1 MYLAGVVDSTG
12 KPVAQRSGKG
22 QFSWDT
28 RNLKIAQNQFPVIS
42 RPEMICQFG
51 GSVQTRVAEERE
63 IAQAQI
69 RTMLDEQR
77 RILTAECSEKVL
89 HHELLAAH
97 AEQDRK
103 VLHEELRQQQE
114 FREVCQQD
122 LMRHL
127 ELQKFQN
134 SESQKTIMNLSGRLQ
149 ELQNEVNL
157 MNDSKDF
164 MDAESTCSGNP
175 HVTSTPGLFPKHPPF
190 EGLLKPVFISQRQD
204 EEPPNIWDTSGISG
218 NVFANP
224 QASSSAPYSQELNSS
239 KWNPWRETTEEPIHK
254 SIAEKSGRPKPDSD
268 LRCQSG
274 PSAKNSVLFSGGDS
288 SKNYGADQQ
297 RLQISDLHFDKF
309 PTPATFLCWK
319 IRFKTEVCT
328 CSQFPTEAM
337 QWIKEVEL
345 ADSVDELRS
354 SSSIRSI
361 PMPDFEVLDARIAS
375 ALNKIIHNS
384 HFKRKISLEEQKAQK
399 EDRFLRGRQI
409 AYLIYE
415 QFRVTGTDSSVETYT
430 DLFTI
435 AVRNGDIQ
443 EFDSKWDGILLSM
456 TKIPPDEILE
466 GLYKLRIRESDK
478 LKTVLE
484 LYNLEIHQQ
493 KLGPDYHRL
502 KAMVKRSIEQE
513 IRNKNFE
520 ARSGNFEKNAVVK
533 NPGIKQRAQRI
544 LGDCWQWEANGQC
557 VKGDNCSFRHDTNK
571 RGKSSPSNPSKILS
585 RSRVSENHRGPEVP
599 EVKVPVVERHDG
611 LARIT
616 SKELAITHPAKDGIL
631 LNVCSTRARM
641 VAVLGRSALLHIVR
655 LTPSRRN
662 GPNRIMTKAPWLY

>member
-1 MYLAGVVDSTG
+1 MSKDLRDFRLGTVASNDYETPLTGYEPNREMNFVDTEELDLAATSDIYWQHTFDDTSRNDPDVDDNQLAMYFAGVVDSTG
-12 KPVAQRSGKG
+12 KPVAQLSGKG

-28 RNLKIAQNQFPVIS
+28 RNLKSAQNQFPVVS

-69 RTMLDEQR
+69 RTKLDEQR

-103 VLHEELRQQQE
+103 ILHEELRQQQE

-274 PSAKNSVLFSGGDS
+274 PSAKNSVLFSGGDF

-384 HFKRKISLEEQKAQK
+384 HFKRRISLEEQKAQK
-399 EDRFLRGRQI
+399 QDSFLRGRQI
-409 AYLIYE
+409 DYLIYDY
-415 QFRVTGTDSSVETYT
+415 FRVTGVHDSVGNYA

-435 AVRNGDIQ
+435 VLRNGDIQ

-456 TKIPPDEILE
+456 TKIPPDDILE

-478 LKTVLE
+478 LKTFLE
-484 LYNLEIHQQ
+484 LYDLETHQK

-502 KAMVKRSIEQE
+502 KAMVKRSIAQE

-571 RGKSSPSNPSKILS
+571 RGKSSPSNPSQNS
-585 RSRVSENHRGPEVP
+585 FTQQSERKPIEDP
-599 EVKVPVVERHDG
+599 KSQR
-611 LARIT
+611 
-616 SKELAITHPAKDGIL
+616 
-631 LNVCSTRARM
+631 
-641 VAVLGRSALLHIVR
+641 
-655 LTPSRRN
+655 
-662 GPNRIMTKAPWLY
+662 